1 MAEQHDQPSPQD
13 GTGGPPESGRPR
25 QPEPRDRDPWAPP
38 AQRVPLDKPVPPPSV
53 ADQPTVTS
61 APGLPPLPPQQQPP
75 GAPPSATPP
84 GAVPPPPPAPTGPGT
99 PSAYPGGPYGA
110 AGYGAQATPY
120 AGAPSYGQPAPYG
133 VPGYGHP
140 GMGHPGPAGPYPPGA
155 GYLPNNGNGTAAL
168 VLGIIGAAL
177 FFSIVLSVILGVLAI
192 VFGALG
198 RTKAATGEATNGGM
212 ALAGLILGVI
222 AVVASVVMVFVYI
235 AADEDDDDPYD
246 PYDDTAAVLVL
257 PSAGSPLSVAGMSR

>member
-1 MAEQHDQPSPQD
+1 MSDEHDRPGRQD
-13 GTGGPPESGRPR
+13 GGGAAPEPGSAR

-38 AQRVPLDKPVPPPSV
+38 AQRVPLDKPSPRPSV

-61 APGLPPLPPQQQPP
+61 TPGLPPLPPRGVPGPP
-75 GAPPSATPP
+75 PPAPPP

-99 PSAYPGGPYGA
+99 PSAYPGGPYGTV
-110 AGYGAQATPY
+110 GHGGQPGPY
-120 AGAPSYGQPAPYG
+120 AGAASYGQPAPYG

-140 GMGHPGPAGPYPPGA
+140 GGYPGPAGPYAPGG
-155 GYLPNNGNGTAAL
+155 GYLPNNGHGTAAL
-168 VLGIIGAAL
+168 VLGIVGL
-177 FFSIVLSVILGVLAI
+177 VLCFSVVFGIVLGVLGI

-222 AVVASVVMVFVYI
+222 AIVASVLMIFVYI

-246 PYDDTAAVLVL
+246 PYDDTAAVLVV
-257 PSAGSPLSVAGMSR
+257 PSPGSAAPAAMSR